1 MGASNNSQKSNYTH
15 QLVFPRLFS
24 LLDVGLSKETLTGSS
39 IPQLQNVA
47 SIQPKVSA
55 SVQIDM
61 QMKISTFDFDFLN
74 IYHIND

>member
-1 MGASNNSQKSNYTH
+1 MVVW
-15 QLVFPRLFS
+15 VFPRLFS

-39 IPQLQNVA
+39 IPELQNVA
-47 SIQPKVSA
+47 SKVST

-61 QMKISTFDFDFLN
+61 QMNISTFDFDFLN